1 MKVDLKEYLGD
12 KEFYSNVFH
21 LAIPISLQS
30 LITIGVNT
38 MDTIMLGQ
46 TGEIQL
52 AASSLANQ
60 FIIIFHIMCMG
71 LGMGASVMTSRYW
84 GSRDIISLKKSVTL
98 MYRLCFLFAMS
109 FTAATLFFPEGVMR
123 LYTHDSQMI
132 EAGMSYFR
140 WFTPGYLLLGFS
152 LTTTIVLRSIGKVK
166 IPLRVSIFAFFV
178 NIFFN
183 YVFIFGKFGAPRM
196 EIAGAALGTV
206 ISRVFEMVL
215 IFGYFVYVDEDVK
228 YRINDL
234 FMDCKDMVAEYFR
247 VSIPVLVSD
256 TLLGLGNSAV
266 SMIMGRIGASFVAA
280 NAVTVVVMQ
289 LSSVM
294 IQGTANA
301 SAIITGTTLGRGN
314 RRKVQVQG
322 YTFWGLGLVI
332 GCISALIILLISK
345 PMIGFYSLSEETRII
360 ARQLMVAISIIIIF
374 QAQNSL
380 LTKGVL
386 RGGGDTRF
394 LMIADILFLWVV
406 SIPLGIFAGLVWH
419 LSAFWILIALKID
432 QIIKA
437 VWCIFRLRSGKWIKK
452 IEPAGEVKLKEELG
466 RA

>member
-1 MKVDLKEYLGD
+1 MKVGLREYLGD
-12 KEFYSNVFH
+12 KEFYSQVFH

-84 GSRDIISLKKSVTL
+84 GSKDIVSLKKSVTL
-98 MYRLCFLFAMS
+98 MFRLCFLFATS
-109 FTAATLFFPEGVMR
+109 FTLATLFFPEGVMR
-123 LYTHDSQMI
+123 LYTQDTEMI
-132 EAGMSYFR
+132 QAGVKYFK

-166 IPLRVSIFAFFV
+166 VPLRVSIFAFFINV
-178 NIFFN
+178 FFN
-183 YVFIFGKFGAPRM
+183 YMFIFGKFGAPRM

-206 ISRVFEMVL
+206 ISRFFEMVL
-215 IFGYFVYVDEDVK
+215 IFGYFIYIDEDVA
-228 YRINDL
+228 YRLKDL
-234 FMDCKDMVAEYFR
+234 FMDCKDMVGEYFR

-256 TLLGLGNSAV
+256 TLLGLGNTAI
-266 SMIMGRIGASFVAA
+266 SMVMGRIGSSFVAA

-301 SAIITGTTLGRGN
+301 SAIITGTSLGRGD
-314 RRKVQVQG
+314 RKKVQVQG

-332 GCISALIILLISK
+332 GCISALIILAISK
-345 PMIGFYSLSEETRII
+345 PMIGFYSLSDETKVI
-360 ARQLMVAISIIIIF
+360 ASELMVAISIIIIF
-374 QAQNSL
+374 QAQNTL

-406 SIPLGIFAGLVWH
+406 SIPLGILAGLIWH
-419 LSAFWILIALKID
+419 LSAFWILIALKLD

-437 VWCIFRLRSGKWIKK
+437 IWCVFRLRSGKWIKK
-452 IEPAGEVKLKEELG
+452 IQPAGDVRLEEELSET
-466 RA
+466 